1 MSTRD
6 PDAPVRADQ
15 TAQFETALIEQ
26 FLRAGGHDPARL
38 HELPVEERERL
49 LKEATAYAAGRLAE
63 VESRA
68 HFVHDLHADHH

>member
-6 PDAPVRADQ
+6 PDAPALKDQ
-15 TAQFETALIEQ
+15 TAEFEITLIEQ
-26 FLRAGGHDPARL
+26 FIRASGHDPARL
-38 HELPVEERERL
+38 HELPVEKREQL
-49 LKEATAYAAGRLAE
+49 LKEAAAHAAGRLAE